1 MSAETPAGYL
11 EAAYRDAKGAMLYSG
26 KTVGRVLAKTAD
38 AVYLKSAFTATSK
51 YARKGATKSKRFMR
65 RQFFAQYINSS
76 TGAHE
81 EEEDEGESD
90 GDDTI
95 LTDEELKQRIEACFF
110 DKEFDPV
117 QAGVDFLSSIQ
128 ADREAEVRGELDLK
142 EVRRKEQHDIVA
154 KTLKKRVLLQHR
166 EFVEAI
172 HQVGLV
178 KTDLRDT
185 SVVCGA
191 AKQRIRAAKDHIAV
205 RGLMIPK
212 LDRRRHNLRSVQELV
227 ESMHVLHEKYD
238 RVMSLLDSHRLKEAV
253 SILHASK
260 MENYEDLMR
269 VKAMREVVNRW
280 RNLLD
285 DPLELAPYAFIC
297 VDACLHKFSSTQY
310 GDLME
315 AVRITGSEDLAKAVL
330 SKLSDS
336 LMDKVNSEIVRSLVE
351 VSTVRDEAADIS
363 QITEGI
369 VPSSILSCICK
380 LCARVVDFLWLYAH
394 ITRCHL
400 DLSKSDEEG
409 SETDLFHQE
418 ALGYLKS
425 MAEELKIGNK
435 IGTIMR
441 FAKLQKMDLDRA
453 LHVFHVAAML
463 VEVLSVLGGHARNR
477 EPLREAACAFLREQ
491 YLKPDME
498 QLYRAMVEDSWT
510 VEAERKMRLMLMPVV
525 HALDPKKFV
534 AAVSKIKKYLSE
546 PAPSM
551 ASNPFLQVE
560 YLDVQDTGKSLDIDI
575 FQNTAMCEPHRAIA
589 VESSEKLCNIMFQSI
604 ARIVVRLPTIASEA
618 LGFMESLISGY
629 IYVGATNLVSF
640 TLEVPLEDQA
650 GYTTL
655 AREHLAVMRERAQGI
670 VPVVRRKDGS
680 VSSFPPLLFT
690 EARIKS
696 LFGNSNAFFGI
707 SARLTGLEAMYGVVV
722 RHAAS
727 VEAVAP
733 VLSVVVANYHRDEV
747 AKLKV
752 VLQELHEV
760 GTHFLCNAIL
770 PLDEL
775 EADVAKTKFD
785 KSGNK
790 FVTTFLSTFQKFAQK
805 FTSEIDEFP
814 TQHTVDV
821 FWCRCYYTIQCACI
835 RAIAGKKLSEAQFF
849 NLSTDINDLMSRVRK
864 VINNPHLSIFDK
876 YTTVFL
882 NTFVCDSE
890 AKDVWLR
897 ENHTFYRAKDLI
909 PWLGGSG
916 QEHREDRRRIEVI
929 LRDVAHE
936 DRLLL
941 TNIGVPQI

>member
-1 MSAETPAGYL
+1 MSAEAPDTYL
-11 EAAYRDAKGAMLYSG
+11 GTAYRDAKGAFVYSG
-26 KTVGRVLAKTAD
+26 KTMGRVLAKTAD
-38 AVYLKSAFTATSK
+38 AVYLKTAFTATTK
-51 YARKGATKSKRFMR
+51 YAKKGATKSKRFMR
-65 RQFFAQYINSS
+65 RQFFAQYANVDIQ
-76 TGAHE
+76 E
-81 EEEDEGESD
+81 EEEGESD

-95 LTDEELKQRIEACFF
+95 LTDEELKQRVEACFF

-142 EVRRKEQHDIVA
+142 EVRRKEQHDVVA
-154 KTLKKRVLLQHR
+154 NTLKKRVLLQHR

-191 AKQRIRAAKDHIAV
+191 AKQRIRASKDHIVV

-212 LDRRRHNLRSVQELV
+212 LDRRRHNLRAVQELV
-227 ESMHVLHEKYD
+227 DAMHALHEKYD
-238 RVMSLLDSHRLKEAV
+238 RVMGLLDSHKLREAV
-253 SILHASK
+253 LILHASK
-260 MENYEDLMR
+260 MENYDDLMR
-269 VKAMREVVNRW
+269 VKSMCEVVNRW
-280 RNLLD
+280 RCLLD
-285 DPLELAPYAFIC
+285 DPLELAPYAFMC

-315 AVRITGSEDLAKAVL
+315 AVRMTGSEALAKSVL
-330 SKLSDS
+330 SKLNDS
-336 LMDKVNSEIVRSLVE
+336 LMDKANSEIVRSLME
-351 VSTVRDEAADIS
+351 VSTVRDEAADIAH
-363 QITEGI
+363 ITEGI

-380 LCARVVDFLWLYAH
+380 LCARLVDFLWLYAH

-409 SETDLFHQE
+409 SATDLFHQE

-425 MAEELKIGNK
+425 MAEELKIGSR
-435 IGTIMR
+435 IGTILR
-441 FAKLQKMDLDRA
+441 HAKLQKMDLDRA
-453 LHVFHVAAML
+453 LHIYHVAAML

-498 QLYRAMVEDSWT
+498 QLYRAMVEDTWS

-525 HALDPKKFV
+525 HQLDPKKFV

-551 ASNPFLQVE
+551 ATNPFLQIE
-560 YLDVQDTGKSLDIDI
+560 YLDVQDTGKTLDIDI
-575 FQNTAMCEPHRAIA
+575 FQNTPMCQPHRAVA
-589 VESSEKLCNIMFQSI
+589 VDSSEKLCNIMFQSI
-604 ARIVVRLPTIASEA
+604 ARIVVRLPTIASET

-629 IYVGATNLVSF
+629 TYVGATNLVSF

-650 GYTTL
+650 GYTPL

-670 VPVVRRKDGS
+670 VPTVRRKDGS
-680 VSSFPPLLFT
+680 ISSFPPLLFN
-690 EARIKS
+690 ENRIKS

-707 SARLTGLEAMYGVVV
+707 AARLTGLEAMYGVVL

-733 VLSVVVANYHRDEV
+733 VLSVAVANFHRDEV

-752 VLQELHEV
+752 VIQELLEV

-775 EADVAKTKFD
+775 EADIGKTKFD
-785 KSGNK
+785 KTGNK
-790 FVTTFLSTFQKFAQK
+790 FVASFLAVFQKFTQK
-805 FTSEIDEFP
+805 FASEIDEFP

-821 FWCRCYYTIQCACI
+821 FWSRCYYTIQCACI
-835 RAIAGKKLSEAQFF
+835 RAIASKRLTEAQFF
-849 NLSTDINDLMSRVRK
+849 NLSSDVGDMLLRVRK
-864 VINNPHLSIFDK
+864 LVGNSHMSIFDK

-882 NTFVCDSE
+882 NTFVCDPE
-890 AKDVWLR
+890 AREVWLR
-897 ENHTFYRAKDLI
+897 ENHTFYRAKDLV

-916 QEHREDRRRIEVI
+916 QEHREDRRRIELI
-929 LRDVAHE
+929 LRDVSHE

-941 TNIGVPQI
+941 TNIGVQH